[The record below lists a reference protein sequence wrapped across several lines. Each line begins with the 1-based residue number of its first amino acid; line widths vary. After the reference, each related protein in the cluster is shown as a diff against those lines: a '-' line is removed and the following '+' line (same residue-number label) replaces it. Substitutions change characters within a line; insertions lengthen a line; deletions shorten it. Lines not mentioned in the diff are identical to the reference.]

1 LSIVIKSLIRCVLAL
16 LFLLFPLAIY
26 LLFQDKEHGKT
37 YGSVQRKE
45 AGGDITLKEFGKDEF
60 VGWERMIASWF
71 ENFIL
76 EDWIPAVLI

>member
-1 LSIVIKSLIRCVLAL
+1 L

-26 LLFQDKEHGKT
+26 LLIQDKEHGKT

-60 VGWERMIASWF
+60 VGWS
-71 ENFIL
+71 
-76 EDWIPAVLI
+76 V